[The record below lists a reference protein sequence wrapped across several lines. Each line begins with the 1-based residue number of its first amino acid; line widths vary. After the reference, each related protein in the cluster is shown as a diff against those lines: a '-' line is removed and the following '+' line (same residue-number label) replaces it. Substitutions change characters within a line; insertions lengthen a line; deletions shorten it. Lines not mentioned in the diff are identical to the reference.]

1 MQQLGKTVRVGNV
14 SDLATKREIREF
26 FSFSGAIEHIEI
38 RREQDESRTAY
49 VTFKDTKAIEIALL
63 LSGATIVDQIVTI
76 TLAENYVPKSEVQ
89 EFRIVVDDDISTSG
103 GNNTL
108 FAEQDKFTSSSH
120 ARVNSRVYVSKA
132 QDVMS
137 SVLAKGSAIG
147 HDAMTKAKAFDDK
160 HRLTA
165 TASATVS
172 SFDQRVGL
180 SEKLTVGIS
189 VVNQKVK
196 SVDEKLQVSDKTMA
210 ALIAAER
217 KINDTGSAVKSS
229 RYVTA
234 GAAWL
239 NGAFNRVAKA
249 GQAAST
255 KTREKW
261 NSTFSN
267 MTAKDSAMVV

>member
-108 FAEQDKFTSSSH
+108 FAEDKFTSSSH